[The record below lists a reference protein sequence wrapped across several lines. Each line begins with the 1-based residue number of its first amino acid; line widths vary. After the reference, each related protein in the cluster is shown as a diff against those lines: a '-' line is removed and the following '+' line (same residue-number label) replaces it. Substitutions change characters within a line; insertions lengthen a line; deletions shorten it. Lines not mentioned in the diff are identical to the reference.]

1 MKPTVPSPKDYHDNR
16 PSSEMKKR
24 TTTLDLKEVFQHSS
38 LAFYATDSE
47 GLLTFY
53 NDAAVKLFGK
63 MPDPGSQM
71 QIRSWKLFYS
81 DGTPMPIEDCPMTK
95 CLTQGKAYENSKMA
109 VEAADGN
116 LSQLLVFSRPVL
128 TTKGKVRGA
137 YHTMV
142 DITPHHKTDL
152 KQETLSA
159 IVESSDDA
167 VISKDLDGCIIS
179 WNRGAEKI
187 FGYTEAEIIGKS
199 MGILIPEN
207 RRDDEE
213 LLLDKI
219 RKGKGVDHFE
229 TIRKHKNGQEIP
241 ISLTISPIKD
251 GKGKIVGASKV
262 ARDISER
269 LKGEE
274 KQAVLSAIVESSD
287 DAIISKNLNGIIL
300 SWNKGAEQIFGYSE
314 EETLGKPVTMLIP
327 SDRYAEEDLIL
338 KKVGS
343 GGRVDNF
350 ETVRMHK
357 SGKNIFVS
365 LTVSPIRD
373 NSGKTIGASKI
384 ARDITSQVKA
394 KEEIARHTRNLEI
407 LNALGKS
414 ISRKMDVQAV
424 LQQVTNATTQLSGAE
439 FGTFFYNVAS
449 DKGYFFQLSAIS
461 GVSPES
467 LKGVETSQITELFQ
481 PDHHGTTAI
490 SSNDIT
496 QEDTLEQ
503 NLYKGLSVGDLQVKS
518 YLAVPVVSPSGEVL
532 GGLFLGHSKASSF
545 TAEHKDLVTNIAA
558 QAAITLDNSKLFE
571 RVKALSDKKDEF
583 IALASHELRTPL
595 TTINGY
601 LQMLAKTE
609 KDQMSELFLSKSL
622 YQVNKLNTLVED
634 LLNMSRIE
642 AGRMEFNTED
652 FDLCDL
658 LRDVT
663 QTFSYTTKTHRLIH
677 ELGDKPAMVHADKQR
692 IEQAINNLMSN
703 AVKYSPKA
711 DKVYLNLLI
720 NQQGEVEVAIRDEG
734 IGLSPEQQE
743 KLFSRFY
750 RAGNH
755 KGISGL
761 GLGLYL
767 TKQIIDRHE
776 GKLHLRSESGE
787 GSEFTFTLPLITGQ
801 ESSNVDK

>member
-1 MKPTVPSPKDYHDNR
+1 MKPIVPSAKDYHEKH
-16 PSSEMKKR
+16 PPSEMKNQ
-24 TTTLDLKEVFQHSS
+24 TTMLDLKEVFQYSP

-47 GLLTFY
+47 GLLTFF
-53 NDAAVKLFGK
+53 NESAVKLFGE
-63 MPDPGSQM
+63 MPKPGSEM
-71 QIRSWKLFYS
+71 HIHSWKLFYS
-81 DGTPMPIEDCPMTK
+81 DGTPMPVEDCPMTK

-109 VEAADGN
+109 VEGTDGN
-116 LSQLLVFSRPVL
+116 ISQLLVFSRPVL
-128 TTKGKVRGA
+128 TTDGKVKGA

-159 IVESSDDA
+159 IVDSSDDA
-167 VISKDLDGCIIS
+167 VISKDLDGTIIS

-187 FGYTEAEIIGKS
+187 FGYTEAEIIGKP
-199 MGILIPEN
+199 MRILIPEN
-207 RRDDEE
+207 RRNDEE
-213 LLLDKI
+213 LLLNKI
-219 RKGKGVDHFE
+219 RKGKGIDHFE

-251 GKGKIVGASKV
+251 GKGEIVGASKV

-300 SWNKGAEQIFGYSE
+300 SWNKGAEQIFGYSD

-338 KKVGS
+338 EKVRS
-343 GGRVDNF
+343 GGRVDHF

-373 NSGKTIGASKI
+373 STGKTIGASKI
-384 ARDITSQVKA
+384 ARDISAQVKA

-439 FGTFFYNVAS
+439 FGAFFYNVAS
-449 DKGYFFQLSAIS
+449 EKGDSFQLSAIS

-467 LKGVETSQITELFQ
+467 FQGIEMPGISDLFLPTYQ
-481 PDHHGTTAI
+481 GTAVI
-490 SSNDIT
+490 RNNDLT

-503 NLYKGLSVGDLQVKS
+503 NQYRGFLRQLQVKS
-518 YLAVPVVSPSGEVL
+518 YLAVPVVSPSGDVL
-532 GGLFLGHSKASSF
+532 GGLFLGHSKSSRF
-545 TAEHKDLVTNIAA
+545 TAEHEDLVTNIAA

-571 RVKALSDKKDEF
+571 RVTALSDKKDEF

-609 KDQMSELFLSKSL
+609 KDKISELFLNKSL

-658 LRDVT
+658 LREVT
-663 QTFSYTTKTHRLIH
+663 QTFSYTTKTHKLIH
-677 ELGDKPAMVHADKQR
+677 KLGNKPAIVHADKQR

-703 AVKYSPKA
+703 AIKYSPKA
-711 DKVYLNLLI
+711 DKVYLKLFM
-720 NQQGEVEVAIRDEG
+720 NQQGEVEVAIKDEG
-734 IGLSPEQQE
+734 IGLSPEQQK

-776 GKLHLRSESGE
+776 GRLHLKSESGK
-787 GSEFTFTLPLITGQ
+787 GSEFIFTLPLATGQ
-801 ESSNVDK
+801 GAENVDN

>member
-1 MKPTVPSPKDYHDNR
+1 MKPNAPSAKDYHKKHS
-16 PSSEMKKR
+16 SSEIKDS
-24 TTTLDLKEVFQHSS
+24 TTILDLYEFFEDSP

-47 GLLTFY
+47 GLLTYF
-53 NDAAVKLFGK
+53 NGSAVKLFGQI
-63 MPDPGSQM
+63 PEPGSEM
-71 QIRSWKLFYS
+71 KIHSWKLFYS
-81 DGTPMPIEDCPMTK
+81 DGTPMPIEESPMTK
-95 CLTQGKAYENSKMA
+95 CLLEGKAYENSKMA
-109 VEAADGN
+109 VEGTDGN
-116 LSQLLVFSRPVL
+116 VSQLLVFSRPIF
-128 TTKGKVRGA
+128 TAQGKVKGSH
-137 YHTMV
+137 HTMV
-142 DITPHHKTDL
+142 DITAHHKTDL

-167 VISKDLDGCIIS
+167 VISKDLNGCIIS
-179 WNRGAEKI
+179 WNRGAQKI
-187 FGYTEAEIIGKS
+187 FGYTEAEIIGRTTR
-199 MGILIPEN
+199 ILIPEN
-207 RRDDEE
+207 RLHDEE
-213 LLLDKI
+213 LLLNKT
-219 RKGKGVDHFE
+219 RKGEGVDHFE

-241 ISLTISPIKD
+241 VSLTITPIKD
-251 GKGKIVGASKV
+251 GNGKIVGSSTV
-262 ARDISER
+262 AQDISER

-300 SWNKGAEQIFGYSE
+300 SWNKGAEHIFGYSE

-327 SDRYAEEDLIL
+327 PDRYKEEDLIL
-338 KKVGS
+338 RKVGS

-357 SGKNIFVS
+357 NGKNIFVS

-384 ARDITSQVKA
+384 ARDISAQVKA

-449 DKGYFFQLSAIS
+449 DKGDSFQLSAIS
-461 GVSPES
+461 GVSPENF
-467 LKGVETSQITELFQ
+467 KDVETSEITKLFH
-481 PDHHGTTAI
+481 PDFHGTI
-490 SSNDIT
+490 DLT

-503 NLYKGLSVGDLQVKS
+503 NLYSGLSVGHLKAKS
-518 YLAVPVVSPSGEVL
+518 YLAVPVVSPSGDVL
-532 GGLFLGHSKASSF
+532 GGLFLGHSKAARF
-545 TAEHKDLVTNIAA
+545 TAEHQDLVTNIAA

-609 KDQMSELFLSKSL
+609 KDQMSELFLNKSL

-663 QTFSYTTKTHRLIH
+663 HTFSYTTKTHRLIH

-711 DKVYLNLLI
+711 DKVYLKLI
-720 NQQGEVEVAIRDEG
+720 LNPQGEVEVAIRDDG
-734 IGLSPEQQE
+734 IGLSQEQQK

-767 TKQIIDRHE
+767 TKQIIDRHQ
-776 GKLHLRSESGE
+776 GRLHLKSESGK
-787 GSEFTFTLPLITGQ
+787 GSEFIFTLPLIT
-801 ESSNVDK
+801 E